1 MYEPILTFL
10 QEVFRLMYT
19 ILTEDIQTFAPDAY
33 EVLTILSSSLVGV
46 GLAISLTSFLIAE
59 TDATVTMVENK
70 SVVGILKLL
79 LKLGIVFYLVTH
91 SVEGILLPAFSMVRL
106 LIAQMFSAVGM
117 GADSDYLQA
126 LTGYFD
132 ASAANPFE
140 WSLNTMFSFNIYT
153 LIFSIAAVISGV
165 VLL

>member
-33 EVLTILSSSLVGV
+33 EVLSVLSSSLVGV

-79 LKLGIVFYLVTH
+79 LKLGIVFSLCRTVWRGSFSRH
-91 SVEGILLPAFSMVRL
+91 SAWCGC
-106 LIAQMFSAVGM
+106 
-117 GADSDYLQA
+117 
-126 LTGYFD
+126 
-132 ASAANPFE
+132 
-140 WSLNTMFSFNIYT
+140 
-153 LIFSIAAVISGV
+153 
-165 VLL
+165 